1 MMASASEPH
10 SRPSA
15 GTAPSLLPLARK
27 NRSSPE
33 ASGLSCRL
41 RRRRVAVF
49 LGRVGLES
57 VTVRDLLPSPAG
69 AWVIFESAVDSA
81 PFAAVGCSLTFIRGL
96 HS

>member
-33 ASGLSCRL
+33 VSELSCRL
-41 RRRRVAVF
+41 RRRRVAATPGLYAKLVAIAGTFFILPIVF
-49 LGRVGLES
+49 TIAIATCVVLAL
-57 VTVRDLLPSPAG
+57 VTQSRRPS
-69 AWVIFESAVDSA
+69 
-81 PFAAVGCSLTFIRGL
+81 
-96 HS
+96 